1 MKFLVKKS
9 LLSRLSAFNDP
20 SEHYLMWKGSFS
32 IIIKYLSV
40 TPMEELD
47 LLIHFFLDWSQSNT
61 PFLAS
66 YPIDPAKGL
75 YRVWERIDEH
85 NGSPELVES
94 ILK

>member
-1 MKFLVKKS
+1 
-9 LLSRLSAFNDP
+9 
-20 SEHYLMWKGSFS
+20 
-32 IIIKYLSV
+32 
-40 TPMEELD
+40 MEELD

-75 YRVWERIDEH
+75 YRVFKRLNERY
-85 NGSPELVES
+85 GPQELVES